1 MDNLNKLQCTLP
13 QKVVLTVS
21 INDRGQSLEKR
32 SLESEPSKQILL
44 RTTVIGEREL
54 NDELGSVLR

>member
-1 MDNLNKLQCTLP
+1 MK
-13 QKVVLTVS
+13 VS

-44 RTTVIGEREL
+44 RTTVVGEREL
-54 NDELGSVLR
+54 NDKLGSVLR